1 MLSNLKRDIP
11 RLLSLA
17 GPLLVGQLAVIAFG
31 VMDTA
36 MVARYST
43 DDLAALA
50 MAGSIFISIYVG
62 LTGVISALAPI
73 AGQLFGAK
81 RFSEIGEEV
90 RQGWWLSLGLS
101 VFGMLILM
109 NPGIFLSIANA
120 SPEVEEK
127 AILYLQIV
135 AWGLPASLAMR
146 VLVAFHN
153 AISKPAVVTWLQIGG
168 LFLKIPL
175 NAWLIYGGFGVDAMG
190 GPGCALATVIINWLW
205 FLTMLVIVYRGKFY
219 QVFGVYEKFSK
230 PNLHRIATLLKLG
243 LPIGLSYLIE
253 VTSFAFM
260 ALFIA
265 KLGTVPLAGH
275 QIVANLGTVLYMLPL
290 SLSIAT
296 STLVAQSLGA
306 DKPTLAKE
314 IGWSSLVF
322 TTTVCVL
329 VGLLVWIFRYPLLDL
344 YAPSADVRSMAIP
357 LFLFIAFYQIFDAL
371 QVTSAFILRGYRVA
385 FWPMW
390 IYAISLWGV
399 GLGGGYILGF
409 NLTGNVPEILQG
421 AQGFWFAN
429 SLSLAIAATFLIT
442 LFKRTAKRFEGQH
455 IKVEV

>member
-101 VFGMLILM
+101 IFGMLILM
-109 NPGIFLSIANA
+109 NPGVFLSIANA
-120 SPEVEEK
+120 SPEVEVK

-146 VLVAFHN
+146 VLVAYHN

-205 FLTMLVIVYRGKFY
+205 FLTMLIIVYQGKFY
-219 QVFGVYEKFSK
+219 KIFSVYEKFSRPDTHK
-230 PNLHRIATLLKLG
+230 IGTLLKLG

-296 STLVAQSLGA
+296 STLVAQ
-306 DKPTLAKE
+306 
-314 IGWSSLVF
+314 
-322 TTTVCVL
+322 
-329 VGLLVWIFRYPLLDL
+329 
-344 YAPSADVRSMAIP
+344 
-357 LFLFIAFYQIFDAL
+357 
-371 QVTSAFILRGYRVA
+371 
-385 FWPMW
+385 
-390 IYAISLWGV
+390 
-399 GLGGGYILGF
+399 
-409 NLTGNVPEILQG
+409 
-421 AQGFWFAN
+421 
-429 SLSLAIAATFLIT
+429 
-442 LFKRTAKRFEGQH
+442 
-455 IKVEV
+455 

>member
-101 VFGMLILM
+101 IFGMLILM
-109 NPGIFLSIANA
+109 NPGVFLSIANA
-120 SPEVEEK
+120 NPEVEAK

-205 FLTMLVIVYRGKFY
+205 LLTMLVIVYRGKFY
-219 QVFGVYEKFSK
+219 QIFGVYKQFSRPDTHK
-230 PNLHRIATLLKLG
+230 IGTLLKLG

-314 IGWSSLVF
+314 IGWSSLIF
-322 TTTVCVL
+322 TTTLCVF

-399 GLGGGYILGF
+399 GLGGGYVLGF
-409 NLTGNVPEILQG
+409 NLSGNVPEILQG

-429 SLSLAIAATFLIT
+429 SLSLAIAATFLII
-442 LFKRTAKRFEGQH
+442 LFKRTAKRFEREH
-455 IKVEV
+455 PPVEV

>member
-1 MLSNLKRDIP
+1 
-11 RLLSLA
+11 
-17 GPLLVGQLAVIAFG
+17 
-31 VMDTA
+31 
-36 MVARYST
+36 
-43 DDLAALA
+43 

-101 VFGMLILM
+101 IFGMLILM
-109 NPGIFLSIANA
+109 NPGAFLSIANA

-219 QVFGVYEKFSK
+219 QFFSVYKQFSQPDIHK
-230 PNLHRIATLLKLG
+230 IGTLLKLG

-306 DKPTLAKE
+306 DKPSLAKE
-314 IGWSSLVF
+314 IGWSSLIF
-322 TTTVCVL
+322 TTTLCVL

-357 LFLFIAFYQIFDAL
+357 LFLFIAFYQVFDAL

-390 IYAISLWGV
+390 IYALSLWGV

-409 NLTGNVPEILQG
+409 NLSGNVPEILQG

-442 LFKRTAKRFEGQH
+442 LFKRTAKRFEREH
-455 IKVEV
+455 PPVEV

>member
-11 RLLSLA
+11 RLLTLA

-36 MVARYST
+36 MVARVST

-62 LTGVISALAPI
+62 LTGVVSALAPI
-73 AGQLFGAK
+73 AGQLFGAQ

-101 VFGMLILM
+101 IFGMVILF
-109 NPGIFLSIANA
+109 NPGIFLAIANA
-120 SPEVEEK
+120 SPAVEAK

-135 AWGLPASLAMR
+135 AWGLPASMAMR

-153 AISKPAVVTWLQIGG
+153 AISRPSVVTWIQIGG
-168 LFLKIPL
+168 LFLKVPL
-175 NAWLIYGGFGVDAMG
+175 NALFIYGGFGIEPMG

-205 FLTMLVIVYRGKFY
+205 LAIMLWIVYRGSFY
-219 QVFGVYEKFSK
+219 KVFYVYEKFSRPDTHK
-230 PNLHRIATLLKLG
+230 IGVLLKLG

-296 STLVAQSLGA
+296 STLVAQSIGA
-306 DKPTLAKE
+306 DQPKLAKE
-314 IGWSSLVF
+314 IGWSALLF
-322 TTTVCVL
+322 TTSLCVL
-329 VGLLVWIFRYPLLDL
+329 VGLMVWIFKYPLLDL
-344 YAPSADVRSMAIP
+344 YAPPDEVKTMAIP

-399 GLGGGYILGF
+399 GLGGGYVLGF
-409 NLTGNVPEILQG
+409 NLTGTIPETLQG

-429 SLSLAIAATFLIT
+429 SASLAIAAALLIS
-442 LFKRTAKRFEGQH
+442 LFKRTAQRFEKEH
-455 IKVEV
+455 PPIEV

>member
-101 VFGMLILM
+101 IFGMLILM
-109 NPGIFLSIANA
+109 NPSVFLSIANA
-120 SPEVEEK
+120 SPEVEAK

-205 FLTMLVIVYRGKFY
+205 LLTMLIIVYQGKFY
-219 QVFGVYEKFSK
+219 KIFSVYEKFSRPDTHK
-230 PNLHRIATLLKLG
+230 IGTLLKLG

-306 DKPTLAKE
+306 DKPILAKE

-322 TTTVCVL
+322 TTTLCVL

-409 NLTGNVPEILQG
+409 NLTGNIPEILQG

-429 SLSLAIAATFLIT
+429 SLSLAIAATFLIN
-442 LFKRTAKRFEGQH
+442 LFKRTARRFEREH
-455 IKVEV
+455 PPVEV

>member
-101 VFGMLILM
+101 IFGMLILM
-109 NPGIFLSIANA
+109 NPGVFLSIANA
-120 SPEVEEK
+120 SPEVEVK

-219 QVFGVYEKFSK
+219 QIFGVYKQFSQPDTHK
-230 PNLHRIATLLKLG
+230 IGTLLKLG

-306 DKPTLAKE
+306 DKPILAKE
-314 IGWSSLVF
+314 IGWSSLIF
-322 TTTVCVL
+322 TTTLCVF

-399 GLGGGYILGF
+399 GLGGGYALGF
-409 NLTGNVPEILQG
+409 NLSGNVPEILQG

-429 SLSLAIAATFLIT
+429 SLSLAIAATFLII
-442 LFKRTAKRFEGQH
+442 LFKRTAKRFEREH
-455 IKVEV
+455 PPVEV

>member
-11 RLLSLA
+11 RLLTLA

-36 MVARYST
+36 MVARFST

-62 LTGVISALAPI
+62 LTGVVSALAPI

-81 RFSEIGEEV
+81 RFAEIGEEV

-101 VFGMLILM
+101 ILGIVILF
-109 NPGIFLSIANA
+109 NPGIFLAIANA
-120 SPEVEEK
+120 SPEVEAK

-135 AWGLPASLAMR
+135 AWGLPASMAMR

-153 AISKPAVVTWLQIGG
+153 AISRPSVVTLIQIGG

-175 NAWLIYGGFGVDAMG
+175 NALFIYGGLGIDAMG

-205 FLTMLVIVYRGKFY
+205 LLIMLWIVYSGPFY
-219 QVFGVYEKFSK
+219 KIFCVYAQFSRPDTHK
-230 PNLHRIATLLKLG
+230 IGILLQLG

-265 KLGTVPLAGH
+265 KLGTLPLAGH

-296 STLVAQSLGA
+296 STLLAQSIGA
-306 DKPTLAKE
+306 DKPKLAKE
-314 IGWSSLVF
+314 IGWSALIF
-322 TTTVCVL
+322 TTSICVL
-329 VGLLVWIFRYPLLDL
+329 VGLLVWIFKYPLLDL
-344 YAPSADVRSMAIP
+344 YAPSAEVKQMAIP

-399 GLGGGYILGF
+399 GLGGGYVLGF
-409 NLTGNVPEILQG
+409 NLTGNIPEVLQG

-429 SLSLAIAATFLIT
+429 SASLAIAAALLIS
-442 LFKRTAKRFEGQH
+442 LFKRTAKRFEKEH
-455 IKVEV
+455 PPIEV

>member
-1 MLSNLKRDIP
+1 
-11 RLLSLA
+11 
-17 GPLLVGQLAVIAFG
+17 
-31 VMDTA
+31 
-36 MVARYST
+36 
-43 DDLAALA
+43 
-50 MAGSIFISIYVG
+50 
-62 LTGVISALAPI
+62 
-73 AGQLFGAK
+73 
-81 RFSEIGEEV
+81 
-90 RQGWWLSLGLS
+90 
-101 VFGMLILM
+101 M
-109 NPGIFLSIANA
+109 NPGVFLSIANA
-120 SPEVEEK
+120 SPEVEAK

-168 LFLKIPL
+168 LFIKIPL
-175 NAWLIYGGFGVDAMG
+175 NAWFIYGGLGIDAMG

-205 FLTMLVIVYRGKFY
+205 LLTMLIIVYQGKFY
-219 QVFGVYEKFSK
+219 QVFNVYEKFSK
-230 PNLHRIATLLKLG
+230 PNAHRISTLLKLG

-314 IGWSSLVF
+314 IGWSSLIF
-322 TTTVCVL
+322 TTTLCVL

-399 GLGGGYILGF
+399 GLGGGYLLGF
-409 NLTGNVPEILQG
+409 NLSGNVPEILQG

-429 SLSLAIAATFLIT
+429 SLSLAIAATFLII
-442 LFKRTAKRFEGQH
+442 LFKRTAKRFEREH
-455 IKVEV
+455 PPVEV

>member
-101 VFGMLILM
+101 IFGMLILM
-109 NPGIFLSIANA
+109 NPGVFLSIANA
-120 SPEVEEK
+120 SPEVEVK

-146 VLVAFHN
+146 VLVAYHN

-205 FLTMLVIVYRGKFY
+205 FLTMLIIVYQGKFY
-219 QVFGVYEKFSK
+219 KIFSVYEKFSRPDTHK
-230 PNLHRIATLLKLG
+230 IGTLLKLG

-306 DKPTLAKE
+306 DKPILAKE
-314 IGWSSLVF
+314 IGWSSLGF
-322 TTTVCVL
+322 TTTLCVL
-329 VGLLVWIFRYPLLDL
+329 VGFLVWIFRYPLLDL

-409 NLTGNVPEILQG
+409 NLTGNIPEILQG

-429 SLSLAIAATFLIT
+429 SLSLAIAATFLIN
-442 LFKRTAKRFEGQH
+442 LFKRTARRFEREH
-455 IKVEV
+455 PPVEV

>member
-1 MLSNLKRDIP
+1 MLSKLKRDIP

-50 MAGSIFISIYVG
+50 MASSIFISIYVG

-101 VFGMLILM
+101 IFGMLILM
-109 NPGIFLSIANA
+109 NPDIFLSIANA
-120 SPEVEEK
+120 SPEVEAK

-168 LFLKIPL
+168 LFLKVPL
-175 NAWLIYGGFGVDAMG
+175 NAWLIYGGLGVDAMG
-190 GPGCALATVIINWLW
+190 GPGCALATLIINWIWL
-205 FLTMLVIVYRGKFY
+205 LTMLVIVYRGKFY
-219 QVFGVYEKFSK
+219 QVFSVYEKFSK
-230 PNLHRIATLLKLG
+230 PNLHRINTLLKLG

-314 IGWSSLVF
+314 IGWSSLIF

-329 VGLLVWIFRYPLLDL
+329 VGVLVWIFRYPLLDL
-344 YAPSADVRSMAIP
+344 YAPSADVRTVAIP

-429 SLSLAIAATFLIT
+429 SLSLAIAATFLIM
-442 LFKRTAKRFEGQH
+442 LFKRTAKRFEREH
-455 IKVEV
+455 PPVEV

>member
-1 MLSNLKRDIP
+1 MLSKLKRDIP

-50 MAGSIFISIYVG
+50 MASSIFISIYVG

-90 RQGWWLSLGLS
+90 RQGWWLSLGLTI
-101 VFGMLILM
+101 FGMLILM
-109 NPGIFLSIANA
+109 NPGVFLSIANT
-120 SPEVEEK
+120 SPEVEAK

-175 NAWLIYGGFGVDAMG
+175 NAWLIYGGLGVDAMG

-205 FLTMLVIVYRGKFY
+205 LLTMLAIVYRGRFY
-219 QVFGVYEKFSK
+219 QVFSVYEKFSK

-314 IGWSSLVF
+314 IGWSSLIF

-329 VGLLVWIFRYPLLDL
+329 VGALVWIFRYPLLDL
-344 YAPSADVRSMAIP
+344 YAPSADVRSVAIP

-399 GLGGGYILGF
+399 GLFGGYILGF

-429 SLSLAIAATFLIT
+429 SLSLAIAATFLIM
-442 LFKRTAKRFEGQH
+442 LFKRTAKRFEKEH
-455 IKVEV
+455 PPVEV

>member
-101 VFGMLILM
+101 IFGMLILM
-109 NPGIFLSIANA
+109 NPGVFLPIADA
-120 SPEVEEK
+120 SPEVEAK

-175 NAWLIYGGFGVDAMG
+175 NAWLIYGGLGVDAMG

-205 FLTMLVIVYRGKFY
+205 LLTMLAIVYRGKFY
-219 QVFGVYEKFSK
+219 PVFGVYEKFSK
-230 PNLHRIATLLKLG
+230 PNLNRIATLLKLG

-314 IGWSSLVF
+314 IGWSSLIF

-329 VGLLVWIFRYPLLDL
+329 VGALVWIFRYPLLDL
-344 YAPSADVRSMAIP
+344 YAPSTDVRLMAIP

-409 NLTGNVPEILQG
+409 NLTGNVPEILRG

-442 LFKRTAKRFEGQH
+442 LFKRTAKKFEREH
-455 IKVEV
+455 PPVEV

>member
-101 VFGMLILM
+101 IFGMLILM
-109 NPGIFLSIANA
+109 NPGAFLSIANA

-219 QVFGVYEKFSK
+219 QFFSVYKQFSQPDIHK
-230 PNLHRIATLLKLG
+230 IGTLLKLG

-306 DKPTLAKE
+306 DKPSLAKE
-314 IGWSSLVF
+314 IGWSSLIF
-322 TTTVCVL
+322 TTTLCVL

-357 LFLFIAFYQIFDAL
+357 LFLFIAFYQVFDAL

-390 IYAISLWGV
+390 IYALSLWGV

-409 NLTGNVPEILQG
+409 NLSGNVPEILQG

-442 LFKRTAKRFEGQH
+442 LFKRTAKRFEREH
-455 IKVEV
+455 PPVEV

>member
-101 VFGMLILM
+101 IFGMLILM
-109 NPGIFLSIANA
+109 NPGVFLSIANA
-120 SPEVEEK
+120 NPEVEAK

-205 FLTMLVIVYRGKFY
+205 LLTMLVIVYRGKFY
-219 QVFGVYEKFSK
+219 QIFGVYKQFSRPDTHK
-230 PNLHRIATLLKLG
+230 IGTLLKLG

-314 IGWSSLVF
+314 IGWSSLIF
-322 TTTVCVL
+322 TTTLCVF

-344 YAPSADVRSMAIP
+344 YAPSVDVRSMAIP

-399 GLGGGYILGF
+399 GLGGGYVLGF
-409 NLTGNVPEILQG
+409 NLSGNVPEILQG

-429 SLSLAIAATFLIT
+429 SLSLAIAATFLII
-442 LFKRTAKRFEGQH
+442 LFKRTAKRFEREH
-455 IKVEV
+455 PPVEV

>member
-101 VFGMLILM
+101 IFGMLILM
-109 NPGIFLSIANA
+109 NPGVFLSIANA
-120 SPEVEEK
+120 SPEVEVK

-146 VLVAFHN
+146 VLVAYHN

-205 FLTMLVIVYRGKFY
+205 FLTMLIIVYQGKFY
-219 QVFGVYEKFSK
+219 KIFSVYEKFSRPDTHK
-230 PNLHRIATLLKLG
+230 IGTLLKLG

-306 DKPTLAKE
+306 DKPILAKE

-322 TTTVCVL
+322 TTTLCVL
-329 VGLLVWIFRYPLLDL
+329 VGFLVWIFRYPLLDL

-409 NLTGNVPEILQG
+409 NLTGNIPEILQG

-429 SLSLAIAATFLIT
+429 SLSLAIAATFLIN
-442 LFKRTAKRFEGQH
+442 LFKRTARRFEREH
-455 IKVEV
+455 PPVEV

>member
-1 MLSNLKRDIP
+1 MLSKLQRDIP

-36 MVARYST
+36 MVARFST

-62 LTGVISALAPI
+62 LTGVVSALAPI

-81 RFSEIGEEV
+81 RFPEIGEEV
-90 RQGWWLSLGLS
+90 RQAWWLSIGLS
-101 VFGMLILM
+101 MVGMLILF
-109 NPGIFLSIANA
+109 NPGIFLAIANA
-120 SPEVEEK
+120 SPEVEAK

-135 AWGLPASLAMR
+135 ACGLPASMAMR

-153 AISKPAVVTWLQIGG
+153 AISRPSVVTWIQIGG
-168 LFLKIPL
+168 LFLKVPL
-175 NAWLIYGGFGVDAMG
+175 NALFIYGAFGIEPMG

-205 FLTMLVIVYRGKFY
+205 LMIMLWIVYKGKFY
-219 QVFGVYEKFSK
+219 TVFAVFEKFSRPDAHK
-230 PNLHRIATLLKLG
+230 IGTLLKLG

-296 STLVAQSLGA
+296 STLVAQSIGA
-306 DKPTLAKE
+306 DQPKLAKE
-314 IGWSSLVF
+314 IGWSALLF
-322 TTTVCVL
+322 TTSLCVL
-329 VGLLVWIFRYPLLDL
+329 VGLLVWIFKYPLLDL
-344 YAPSADVRSMAIP
+344 YAPPEEVRNMAIP

-399 GLGGGYILGF
+399 GLGGGYVLGF
-409 NLTGNVPEILQG
+409 NLTGNIPEPLQG

-429 SLSLAIAATFLIT
+429 SASLAIAAALLIS
-442 LFKRTAKRFEGQH
+442 LFKRTAKRFEKEH
-455 IKVEV
+455 PPIEV

>member
-101 VFGMLILM
+101 IFGMLILM
-109 NPGIFLSIANA
+109 NPGVFLSIANA
-120 SPEVEEK
+120 SPEVEVK

-146 VLVAFHN
+146 VLVAYHN

-205 FLTMLVIVYRGKFY
+205 LLTMLIIVYQGKFY
-219 QVFGVYEKFSK
+219 KIFSVYEKFSRPDTHK
-230 PNLHRIATLLKLG
+230 IGTLLKLG

-306 DKPTLAKE
+306 DKPILAKE

-322 TTTVCVL
+322 TTTLCVL
-329 VGLLVWIFRYPLLDL
+329 VGFLVWIFRYPLLDL
-344 YAPSADVRSMAIP
+344 YAPSADVRAMAIP

-409 NLTGNVPEILQG
+409 NLTGNIPEILQG

-429 SLSLAIAATFLIT
+429 SLSLAIAATFLIN
-442 LFKRTAKRFEGQH
+442 LFKRTARRFEREH
-455 IKVEV
+455 PPVEV

>member
-101 VFGMLILM
+101 IFGMLILM
-109 NPGIFLSIANA
+109 NPGVFLSIANA
-120 SPEVEEK
+120 SPEVEAK

-175 NAWLIYGGFGVDAMG
+175 NAWLIYGGLGVDAMG

-205 FLTMLVIVYRGKFY
+205 FLTMLAIVYRGKFY

-296 STLVAQSLGA
+296 STLVAQSLGV
-306 DKPTLAKE
+306 DKPILAKE

-409 NLTGNVPEILQG
+409 NLTGNVPELLQG

-442 LFKRTAKRFEGQH
+442 LFKRTAKRFEREH
-455 IKVEV
+455 PPVEV